1 MYKVPSSLNMLV
13 YFYIF
18 AFLMKSACS
27 ILFICTFIVFF
38 AHWDSCWKCSD
49 ISQCVVV
56 DLRTL
61 FYLLVKILM
70 WESTHIC
77 TTSSIWIFII
87 QQNVKVISYSY
98 RKWDWYYL
106 LEEKSSVY
114 SKFRLNQRAK
124 QSLSY
129 SKFPQSYFLNCNFY
143 QWNKWKKSTI

>member
-1 MYKVPSSLNMLV
+1 MYN
-13 YFYIF
+13 Y
-18 AFLMKSACS
+18 
-27 ILFICTFIVFF
+27 LFQICTFIVFL

-61 FYLLVKILM
+61 FYLLVKMLM

-87 QQNVKVISYSY
+87 QQVVSYSY
-98 RKWDWYYL
+98 RKWDWYYF

-114 SKFRLNQRAK
+114 SKIPFESESQTESLLQQVPTKLFSKLQFLSVK
-124 QSLSY
+124 QV
-129 SKFPQSYFLNCNFY
+129 
-143 QWNKWKKSTI
+143 KKIHNLTYPIQPKS

>member
-87 QQNVKVISYSY
+87 QQVVSYN
-98 RKWDWYYL
+98 D
-106 LEEKSSVY
+106 
-114 SKFRLNQRAK
+114 
-124 QSLSY
+124 
-129 SKFPQSYFLNCNFY
+129 
-143 QWNKWKKSTI
+143 WKKAPFAYFGESINPTYWRGGNQIQEKNVWKRQVLGHVC